1 MSARLLSFCPGS
13 LVTMH
18 EASLYRRSLATLG
31 LFTLAAGDLWRYLL
45 SWWGWGAIVLVL
57 FALAIIE
64 LIRMRVDLRLL
75 PYPLMAFL
83 TLAAVSIAWSAYPG
97 ASALGV
103 AGLFVTA
110 TFGLYLA
117 TALDLTTFVRSLGT
131 ALRWIL
137 ALSLA
142 FELFVST
149 VIRDRVLPFWVD
161 YSSLDKIPAAFFW
174 SRDLLFAGGRIQGIV
189 GNSNLLAFA
198 ALLAVIV
205 FGVQIAARSTSRFW
219 TSLWLL
225 VALLTL
231 ALTRSSTVLVAGA
244 VVGLVAIFLWLV
256 RRVPEERR
264 MRWLV
269 LGAAVAAA
277 GIAAAIVFRDAIL
290 GVLGKSP
297 DLTNRFGIWDTV
309 LGLANQR
316 PAVGWGWI
324 GYWAP
329 WVEPYD
335 DLVVIRGVHYYQA
348 HNAWIDVFLQLGI
361 VGLIVF
367 GALVVSTLSR
377 GWSRALDLARG
388 RGKAIGLLPVLVTVM
403 LIVHSLAESRLLIEI
418 GFALLVV
425 FAIRTRSNRGQ
436 NQHLPGIATRA

>member
-1 MSARLLSFCPGS
+1 M
-13 LVTMH
+13 T
-18 EASLYRRSLATLG
+18 ETSLYRRTLATLG
-31 LFTLAAGDLWRYLL
+31 LFTLAAGDVWRYLL
-45 SWWGWGAIVLVL
+45 SWWGWSAIVLVL
-57 FALAIIE
+57 FALAAIE

-75 PYPLMAFL
+75 PYPLMAY
-83 TLAAVSIAWSAYPG
+83 LALATVSIAWSAYPG
-97 ASALGV
+97 ASAIAV
-103 AGLFVTA
+103 AGLLVTA

-137 ALSLA
+137 GLSLA

-149 VIRDRVLPFWVD
+149 VIRDRVLPLWVD
-161 YSSLDKIPAAFFW
+161 YSALDKIPAAFYW
-174 SRDLLFAGGRIQGIV
+174 SRDLLLAGGRIQGIV
-189 GNSNLLAFA
+189 GNANLLAFA

-205 FGVQIAARSTSRFW
+205 FSVQIAARATSRPW

-225 VALLTL
+225 IALLTL

-244 VVGLVAIFLWLV
+244 VVALVAIYLWLV
-256 RRVPEERR
+256 RRVPEQRR
-264 MRWLV
+264 VPWFIG
-269 LGAAVAAA
+269 GAVIAAA
-277 GIAAAIVFRDAIL
+277 GIASIIVFRDALL
-290 GVLGKSP
+290 GLLGKSP
-297 DLTNRFGIWDTV
+297 DLTNRFQIWDTV

-329 WVEPYD
+329 WVEPYH
-335 DLVVIRGVHYYQA
+335 DLIVIRGVHYYQA

-361 VGLIVF
+361 VGLVVF

-425 FAIRTRSNRGQ
+425 FAIRTRSHRGQ
-436 NQHLPGIATRA
+436 NQHLPGMATRA